1 MLTVSI
7 LLVKFDGNNPVWICK
22 QLRMDLQNLNTKTKL
37 SCCYV
42 ICNICYNKRERKSL
56 VSVITKVSNTS
67 TRQNKCNHKRE
78 DLIKYTDF
86 LLFKNMED
94 QEKLKCSGCRRFFNE
109 DIGLRYEQQSFSS
122 DDDSCD
128 GKPFTAEV

>member
-1 MLTVSI
+1 M
-7 LLVKFDGNNPVWICK
+7 KFDGNNPVWICK
-22 QLRMDLQNLNTKTKL
+22 QHEMDLQNLNTKNKM

-56 VSVITKVSNTS
+56 VSVVTKLSNTS
-67 TRQNKCNHKRE
+67 TRQNKCNHQRE
-78 DLIKYTDF
+78 NLIEYTDF
-86 LLFKNMED
+86 LLFKNLDD

-122 DDDSCD
+122 DDDICE